1 MIDLPQSLIEP
12 LQQALH
18 QNGVTAPISAARALS
33 GGCINNARRLST
45 SQGEFFL
52 KWNATVSPEVFS
64 AEAHGLKLLESSSA
78 VRVPNVLAVDSS
90 PNNAYPPFLL
100 LEWVGPKPG
109 QGHSFDLGLLGE
121 QLASLHQNSQKA
133 YGLDQDNFIGSTQQN
148 NHWEPDWV
156 AFFRDHRLR
165 PQIELAAS
173 LGNLTAQ
180 RRRSLEAL
188 LQRLDSWLAGVLRK
202 PSLLHGDL
210 WSGNVMSGPQSE
222 PVLIDPAV
230 YYGDREAEIA
240 YTELF
245 GGFSSRF
252 YQAYESVWSL
262 EPGYSERRDL
272 YNIYHLLNH
281 LNLFG
286 EGYGSQIDLILHR
299 YVG

>member
-12 LQQALH
+12 IQQALL
-18 QNGVTAPISAARALS
+18 QQGVKAPIVGVSALS
-33 GGCINNARRLST
+33 GGCINNARHIIT

-52 KWNATVSPEVFS
+52 KWNATASPELFS
-64 AEAHGLKLLESSSA
+64 AEAHGLKLLRSSGA
-78 VRVPNVLAVDSS
+78 VRVPNVLAVASS
-90 PNNAYPPFLL
+90 SNNAYPPFLL
-100 LEWVGPKPG
+100 LEWLGPKPAH
-109 QGHSFDLGLLGE
+109 GHSCDHALLGE
-121 QLASLHQNSQKA
+121 QLADLHKTSQQA
-133 YGLDQDNFIGSTQQN
+133 YGLDRDNFIGPTPQA

-156 AFFRDHRLR
+156 AFFRDHRLQ
-165 PQIELAAS
+165 PQIKLAAS

-180 RRRSLEAL
+180 RRRSLETL
-188 LQRLDSWLAGVLRK
+188 LQRLDSLLAGVLRK

-210 WSGNVMSGPQSE
+210 WSGNVISGPQSE

-230 YYGDREAEIA
+230 YFGDREAEIA

-286 EGYGSQIDLILHR
+286 EGYGLQIDLILRR